1 MKRKKKIRNRILLMA
16 ILGWV
21 YSNYAINNASA
32 DKTYD
37 SAELIP
43 HNEVGLLL
51 GVSKYINNGRLNSY
65 YMNRLYATADL
76 YHANKINYVL
86 VSGDNS
92 RKEYN
97 EPAEFKSDLI
107 RLGIPKEK
115 IFLDYAGFR
124 TLDSVVRAN
133 KVFGLDSFTVISQK
147 FHNKR
152 AIYLSKHND
161 MNAIGYNAKGVA
173 GRMGLRTSLRE
184 QLAKTK
190 AVVDIILDVQPKF
203 LGAPITIQ

>member
-1 MKRKKKIRNRILLMA
+1 MKRKKKIRNSLLVMA
-16 ILGWV
+16 VLGWV
-21 YSNYAINNASA
+21 YSNYAINKAAVN
-32 DKTYD
+32 KTYD
-37 SAELIP
+37 STELIP

-51 GVSKYINNGRLNSY
+51 GVSKYIDNGRINQYYLN
-65 YMNRLYATADL
+65 RVYAAADL

-86 VSGDNS
+86 VSGDHS
-92 RKEYN
+92 KKDYN
-97 EPAEFKSDLI
+97 EPAEFKSDLL

-133 KVFGLDSFTVISQK
+133 KVFGLKSFTLISQK

-152 AIYLSKHND
+152 AIYLSRYND
-161 MNAIGYNAKGVA
+161 TNAIGYNAKGVS
-173 GRMGLRTSLRE
+173 GRMSMRTRFRE

-190 AVVDIILDVQPKF
+190 AVFDILFDVQPKF
-203 LGAPITIQ
+203 LGDPITIR